1 QNRSEAEQRSWRN
14 SLVRHVESDRCRFGK
29 SHRVTLCEIWYYA
42 GLFEVS
48 EAALARIQQ
57 AAGIDG
63 SVLETQLADV
73 ALASAA

>member
-1 QNRSEAEQRSWRN
+1 MSRILKRAGYPAEVIGTPQRIGS
-14 SLVRHVESDRCRFGK
+14 VM
-29 SHRVTLCEIWYYA
+29 TYA

-63 SVLETQLADV
+63 SVLEIQLADV

>member
-1 QNRSEAEQRSWRN
+1 MIGTPQRIGS
-14 SLVRHVESDRCRFGK
+14 VM
-29 SHRVTLCEIWYYA
+29 TYA